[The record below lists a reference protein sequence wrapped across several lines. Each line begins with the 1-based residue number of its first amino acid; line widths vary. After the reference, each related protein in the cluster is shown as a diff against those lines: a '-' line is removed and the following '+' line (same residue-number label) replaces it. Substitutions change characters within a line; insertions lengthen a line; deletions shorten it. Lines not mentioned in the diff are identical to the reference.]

1 MSKELEKKQQLVE
14 ELEKAKVDLAQQPI
28 EENGEDV
35 IKVAKGEVTYKD
47 YRRFYVTNEHFLPI
61 YKITVEFIDTKTGR
75 LLNKFEELYVTKES
89 AFATFGER
97 FVENHA
103 NHTYYDGHQEIFK
116 KTYTVI
122 DQNEE
127 TAVIRVSTLEQVK
140 AYI

>member
-14 ELEKAKVDLAQQPI
+14 ELENAKVDLAQQPVEAG
-28 EENGEDV
+28 EEV
-35 IKVAKGEVTYKD
+35 KVP
-47 YRRFYVTNEHFLPI
+47 YRNNSRFYATNEHFLPI

-75 LLNKFEELYVTKES
+75 LLNKFEEFYVTKES
-89 AFATFGER
+89 AFAAFSER

-127 TAVIRVSTLEQVK
+127 TAVIRVSTLERVK